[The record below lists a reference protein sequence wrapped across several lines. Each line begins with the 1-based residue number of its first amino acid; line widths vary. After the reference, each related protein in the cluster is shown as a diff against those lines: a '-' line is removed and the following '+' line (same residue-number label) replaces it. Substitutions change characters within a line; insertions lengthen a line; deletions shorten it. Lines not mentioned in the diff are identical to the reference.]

1 VAVRQVAPAC
11 NDDTLECKLNAVA
24 AGAAAP

>member
-1 VAVRQVAPAC
+1 VAPVC

-24 AGAAAP
+24 AGAGTP